1 MIIFANENLWEYFA
15 INPEKYHIMNFL
27 SKFNIGDTIKNLIPP
42 SNIFNNRVMDYYRN
56 YNEQF
61 RIMYLQYLCSYDA
74 FLSILEIMMNDY
86 YYDNIVILTDT
97 DNEITL
103 GLLELISQ
111 FIYDR
116 YMYQPIIINDIE
128 DLTVIKPESIPMERI
143 GIFQNDKEYYIRQT
157 TDPKK
162 LLDQIDDLEVA
173 NSGTV

>member
-1 MIIFANENLWEYFA
+1 MIIFANENLWEYFV

-27 SKFNIGDTIKNLIPP
+27 SKYNIGDTIKNLIPP
-42 SNIFNNRVMDYYRN
+42 SNVFNNRVMDYYTN

-61 RIMYLQYLCSYDA
+61 RTIYLQYLCSYDA

-97 DNEITL
+97 NNEITISL
-103 GLLELISQ
+103 VELISQ

-116 YMYQPIIINDIE
+116 YMYQSIIINDIE
-128 DLTVIKPESIPMERI
+128 DLTVIKQKTIPAERI
-143 GIFQNDKEYYIRQT
+143 GVFQNDKEYYIRQI

-162 LLDQIDDLEVA
+162 LLEQIDELEVA